1 MDPNME
7 MPDMDMSGTDAH
19 ASDNLPGWVDAG
31 NWIWTVIF
39 VVAAIALGYGLVSQ
53 RSRPR
58 RRRARSWRN
67 TVSTAV
73 QVMMAAGMAI
83 MFGTLLLQD

>member
-1 MDPNME
+1 ME
-7 MPDMDMSGTDAH
+7 MPDMEMPDVSGTDAH

-31 NWIWTVIF
+31 NWVWTVLF
-39 VVAAIALGYGLVSQ
+39 VVAAVVLGYGLVSQ
-53 RSRPR
+53 RSASR
-58 RRRARSWRN
+58 RRRARSWRS

-73 QVMMAAGMAI
+73 QVLMAAGMAI